1 MTGTVVNSCE
11 VPVNIESTPEQPGIS
26 SHHVGY
32 IYTSEV
38 YRRGVL
44 SLWQVYKHTICFASG
59 TPSPS
64 SFDKTNARL
73 ALAYQTIAAVKAFFF
88 RSRPICVSLISLV
101 AGVFYWGHGPILA
114 RYNIRTRPRR
124 WKVCFLFF

>member
-26 SHHVGY
+26 LHHVGY

-59 TPSPS
+59 TPPPPPPLSTKRTPVL
-64 SFDKTNARL
+64 RL
-73 ALAYQTIAAVKAFFF
+73 HIKL
-88 RSRPICVSLISLV
+88 
-101 AGVFYWGHGPILA
+101 
-114 RYNIRTRPRR
+114 
-124 WKVCFLFF
+124 